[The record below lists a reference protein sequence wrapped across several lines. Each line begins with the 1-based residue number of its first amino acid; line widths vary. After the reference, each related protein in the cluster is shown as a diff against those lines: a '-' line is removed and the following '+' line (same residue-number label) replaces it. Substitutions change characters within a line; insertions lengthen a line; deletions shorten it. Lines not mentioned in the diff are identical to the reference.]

1 MHKTLKMTLAMAAD
15 VPMTLWSMDDL
26 CEKMDTVAPKPGKRR
41 PYKSEMPSDGGAQ
54 AQSADQFDLS
64 QYISFL

>member
-26 CEKMDTVAPKPGKRR
+26 CEKMDTVAPKSGKRR
-41 PYKSEMPSDGGAQ
+41 PYKSECRVMAALRHKALINST
-54 AQSADQFDLS
+54 
-64 QYISFL
+64 